1 MDDYAYDYRQSNS
14 LKSKK
19 VSSRNSQVIDEKYS
33 KYVLNSQKP
42 PKSPSFIKPLEEVS
56 LILPQDESFVHNRS
70 YVPAT
75 IY

>member
-1 MDDYAYDYRQSNS
+1 
-14 LKSKK
+14 
-19 VSSRNSQVIDEKYS
+19 VIEEKYS

-56 LILPQDESFVHNRS
+56 LILPQDESFTQNRS
-70 YVPAT
+70 YIPAP